1 MQDPK
6 LIMKLLAMGNLLT
19 PYATFQAEL
28 RFINEFKLNSNS
40 KISDKEAI
48 EGLMKELDI
57 KDKETLINWQ
67 KSNLLSSDIKSLSE
81 YAQFRFKKRNVI
93 DQLISSNSEALFLRF
108 KDRLDR
114 VLYSCLRI
122 SDENLAHHLY
132 YSIESEE
139 ISFGDAAEKYS
150 EGPEAKTQG
159 ILGPCDLTVPHP
171 EISARL
177 RTAIPKQ
184 LFKPF
189 AIDEWFVILRLEYRF
204 DSELNQSTKEILGKM
219 LLNSKGKATFSA
231 N

>member
-6 LIMKLLAMGNLLT
+6 LIMKLLAMGNLLN

-67 KSNLLSSDIKSLSE
+67 KSNLLSTDIESLSE
-81 YAQFRFKKRNVI
+81 YAQFRFKKRNII

-122 SDENLAHHLY
+122 ADENLNNY
-132 YSIESEE
+132 N
-139 ISFGDAAEKYS
+139 IS
-150 EGPEAKTQG
+150 
-159 ILGPCDLTVPHP
+159 
-171 EISARL
+171 
-177 RTAIPKQ
+177 
-184 LFKPF
+184 
-189 AIDEWFVILRLEYRF
+189 
-204 DSELNQSTKEILGKM
+204 
-219 LLNSKGKATFSA
+219 
-231 N
+231 